1 MKGMEGIPALN
12 FKQTNKPN
20 TELKQWNVTQR
31 IYTPVLSFR
40 IHFPFRPLYCFV
52 IVIRRVVAA
61 VITGRKYNII
71 VNGKKSFRWID
82 LALCSNGQHR
92 QSATRPKAQNRK
104 ENVRERGDCIRRGK
118 IALSASQHVV
128 LTHWS
133 VQPNY
138 ARIRFIPNTKWKI

>member
-71 VNGKKSFRWID
+71 VNGIISMDRFGSLFERPASSVCD
-82 LALCSNGQHR
+82 EAE
-92 QSATRPKAQNRK
+92 SA
-104 ENVRERGDCIRRGK
+104 E
-118 IALSASQHVV
+118 
-128 LTHWS
+128 
-133 VQPNY
+133 
-138 ARIRFIPNTKWKI
+138 